1 MSRKP
6 VAQATAVVF
15 ALAVLAN
22 AALAEPVELTDAKM
36 DQITAGAFVSLDPA
50 TNNTNIIMDSL
61 NVTYTRTIDNNY
73 VDSTG
78 VTWIPLVLYY
88 FSSPSQVTPDG
99 TVTPAVGVL
108 YNTATGQFWD
118 GGFQVVR
125 SSPADLSTYTAK
137 FGVGL
142 I

>member
-1 MSRKP
+1 MSRKF

-22 AALAEPVELTDAKM
+22 AALAEAAELADAEM
-36 DQITAGAFVSLDPA
+36 DQITAGAFVSFDPA
-50 TNNTNIIMDSL
+50 TNNTNTIIDSY
-61 NVTYTRTIDNNY
+61 NVIYTRTIDNNY

-78 VTWIPLVLYY
+78 VTWTPLVLYY
-88 FSSPSQVTPDG
+88 FSLPSEVTTAG

-118 GGFQVVR
+118 GGFGVVV
-125 SSPADLSTYTAK
+125 SGTYTAR

-142 I
+142 L